1 MFKLKISQL
10 DDFEKLNNKRTD
22 FITYF
27 EDETD
32 AKKSVQL
39 RSTKKSVQLRST
51 KTSTI
56 YHKSKRK
63 LRKIWR
69 IRNKII

>member
-10 DDFEKLNNKRTD
+10 DDFEKSNNKKTD

-32 AKKSVQL
+32 AKKSFQL
-39 RSTKKSVQLRST
+39 RSTR
-51 KTSTI
+51 TSTI

-63 LRKIWR
+63 LRKI
-69 IRNKII
+69 